1 MYDDDIKS
9 PAVPA
14 ILTIISSDAFQPFI
28 QVYLSVIGLGSLYM
42 GIGCAYSLTASMGF
56 PFSPLHSFIPF
67 LLVGL
72 GTEEDVSVNS

>member
-1 MYDDDIKS
+1 MSHLYDDDNKS

-14 ILTIISSDAFQPFI
+14 ILMIISSDAFYIFI

-42 GIGCAYSLTASMGF
+42 GIGCAYSLTSSLGF
-56 PFSPLHSFIPF
+56 PFSPIHSFIPF

-72 GTEEDVSVNS
+72 GKK